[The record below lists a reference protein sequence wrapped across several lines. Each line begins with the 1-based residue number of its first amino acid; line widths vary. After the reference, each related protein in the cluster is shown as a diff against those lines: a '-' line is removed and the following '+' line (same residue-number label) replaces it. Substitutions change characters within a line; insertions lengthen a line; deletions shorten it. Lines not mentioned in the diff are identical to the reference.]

1 MESGLKFIFLRL
13 SMKRSEE
20 FFDKLTDKEK
30 DLVLKS
36 IMVLKQIKS
45 ISELQEIIDATETID
60 GKNFIRYWTLERLS
74 QP

>member
-1 MESGLKFIFLRL
+1 
-13 SMKRSEE
+13 MKRSEE

-30 DLVLKS
+30 DFVLKS

-60 GKNFIRYWTLERLS
+60 GKNFIRFLVVFCIFNQYLQNTS
-74 QP
+74 QKSPE